1 MKKVKIKLEA
11 QKYHKSHLWQPF
23 PHLILLSGLAFR
35 PLHSWNINEHGGGR
49 SVFALGSPLNE
60 SLGKGIFASPSTPFD
75 MRVKGFLSLSVVE
88 TLPPHALTTSITNF
102 TEPNR
107 NLDPLGALGS
117 AGPFSF
123 PLGLACHLKHHLPE
137 PASPLQ
143 HCHRE
148 AQEATWKPPTP
159 TFGRISKHNT
169 VALN

>member
-1 MKKVKIKLEA
+1 MVAFSTPDFAE
-11 QKYHKSHLWQPF
+11 WP
-23 PHLILLSGLAFR
+23 FR
-35 PLHSWNINEHGGGR
+35 PLPSWNINEHRDGR

-60 SLGKGIFASPSTPFD
+60 SLGKGIFASPSTPSD

-88 TLPPHALTTSITNF
+88 TLPHHSLTTSI

-107 NLDPLGALGS
+107 NLDPLGALGT

-148 AQEATWKPPTP
+148 A
-159 TFGRISKHNT
+159 
-169 VALN
+169 